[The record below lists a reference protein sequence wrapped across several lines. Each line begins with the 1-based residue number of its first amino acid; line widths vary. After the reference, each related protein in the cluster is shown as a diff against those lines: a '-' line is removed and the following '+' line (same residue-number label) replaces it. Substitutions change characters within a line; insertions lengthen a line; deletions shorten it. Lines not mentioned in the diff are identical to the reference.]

1 VGLFILSCIAAAMAV
16 AGSIFVFAGWRA
28 VRALPFGPR
37 WDNSDLPGI
46 TVLRPLYRD
55 EPLLEDA
62 LLSACRQNYP
72 RFQVVF
78 GIQDATDSA
87 LAVAERV
94 RAQMPHCDIAIVRD
108 DTADGANRKVANLQN
123 MLAAAKH
130 EVLVIAD
137 SDIHAS
143 PDYLRAIAAE
153 LATPGTGLVTTLYT
167 GLPANRS
174 LAASLAAG
182 GITYGFLPGAAVS
195 RRLGR
200 QDCLGATMALRAR
213 TLAEIGGF
221 PAILNELADDNVLG
235 RLVRA
240 SGHRVGLAATIPAT
254 TVPETSF
261 AAIIR
266 HELRWARTIRALEPA
281 AFLFSCIQ
289 YPLAW
294 ALAAML
300 LSGGQPWA
308 CAVAV
313 GALLIRAAAAEGV
326 EAELARR
333 QHGPAIPMRTLLLP
347 LRDLISIGIWVAAF
361 TGDRVEWRGRTM
373 QARPAPAHFGVAATA
388 ATEGSD

>member
-1 VGLFILSCIAAAMAV
+1 
-16 AGSIFVFAGWRA
+16 
-28 VRALPFGPR
+28 
-37 WDNSDLPGI
+37 
-46 TVLRPLYRD
+46 
-55 EPLLEDA
+55 
-62 LLSACRQNYP
+62 
-72 RFQVVF
+72 
-78 GIQDATDSA
+78 
-87 LAVAERV
+87 
-94 RAQMPHCDIAIVRD
+94 
-108 DTADGANRKVANLQN
+108 
-123 MLAAAKH
+123 
-130 EVLVIAD
+130 
-137 SDIHAS
+137 
-143 PDYLRAIAAE
+143 
-153 LATPGTGLVTTLYT
+153 
-167 GLPANRS
+167 
-174 LAASLAAG
+174 
-182 GITYGFLPGAAVS
+182 
-195 RRLGR
+195 
-200 QDCLGATMALRAR
+200 MALRAR

-240 SGHRVGLAATIPAT
+240 SGHRIGLAATIPAT

-294 ALAAML
+294 ALAAIV
-300 LSGGQPWA
+300 LSGGHPWA

-333 QHGPAIPMRTLLLP
+333 QHLPAIPVRTLLLP

-361 TGDRVEWRGRTM
+361 TGNRVEWRGRTM
-373 QARPAPAHFGVAATA
+373 RARPAQAHFGVPATA